1 MFRPALQSLRDGLLS
16 LVYPQECRVCGGAV
30 ESWRDGVVCDACWQN
45 PAITDLFLDRECCR
59 KCGAVLPAIQ
69 TFEPPPGRA
78 DGERQCGRC
87 HGLPIARARACGAYV
102 GALAANVNFL
112 KSQPHLCP
120 RLRQVIAQ
128 ALAAERKALESDL
141 IVPVPLHADRRAERG
156 FNQAE
161 VLASFLASHLGR
173 HLQADLLRRPKYT
186 ERHRAGLDAI
196 DRARS
201 VDGAFV
207 VGDRDVLR
215 GQTILLVDDLFTTGS
230 TVGAAAETLLAAG
243 AAEVRVFT
251 IARVRGGQWRSGS
264 D

>member
-16 LVYPQECRVCGGAV
+16 LVYPQECRVCAAAV
-30 ESWRDGVVCDACWQN
+30 ESWRDGVVCDDCWRN
-45 PAITDLFLDRECCR
+45 PAVTALFIDRECCR
-59 KCGAVLPAIQ
+59 KCGAPLPTIRA
-69 TFEPPPGRA
+69 FEPPRGRA
-78 DGERQCGRC
+78 GAGRECGRC
-87 HGLPIARARACGAYV
+87 HDLPFRRARACGAYV
-102 GALAANVNFL
+102 GTLAANVYFL

-120 RLRQVIAQ
+120 RLRRLITE
-128 ALAAERKALESDL
+128 ALEAERESLDSDL

-161 VLASFLASHLGR
+161 VLASFLASHLGGR
-173 HLQADLLRRPKYT
+173 RRADLLCRPKYS

-207 VGDRDVLR
+207 VRDKDAVR

-230 TVGAAAETLLAAG
+230 TVSAAAKTLLAAG
-243 AAEVRVFT
+243 AREVCVFT
-251 IARVRGGQWRSGS
+251 LARVSGGQWRS
-264 D
+264 